1 MALFSLFRCSGLN
14 VGRQIDGQFS
24 ERLRISQAA
33 CEFNGAYFCCRWKR
47 RGESTPSAATTL
59 IPLTVR
65 PSLWGSC
72 RESV

>member
-1 MALFSLFRCSGLN
+1 M
-14 VGRQIDGQFS
+14 GRQIDGQFS
-24 ERLRISQAA
+24 ERLKISQPPVSIMGPIFVAD
-33 CEFNGAYFCCRWKR
+33 GR